1 MTDTSILK
9 FNEEEIGVLR
19 IYLKPT
25 KAETLEEIY
34 KAVPHIDNNDM
45 RSISENVI
53 AKLTKMTDDEF
64 TKLYKSEQEE

>member
-34 KAVPHIDNNDM
+34 KAVPYIDNNDM
-45 RSISENVI
+45 RYIAENVI
-53 AKLTKMTDDEF
+53 DKLTKMTDDEF
-64 TKLYKSEQEE
+64 AKLYKSEQEE